1 MWKNIYARAF
11 DDDLKIS
18 LQIMKKRFKM
28 LNIKIEYEIIEEKL
42 VGFCLLYNIIKNIW
56 HIDYIGIDPLYQN
69 KGYGKHFLNRIIKKY
84 KYITLECEQ
93 KLINYYN
100 KFNFNIILKDYDYH
114 GKKLFL
120 MTNTNI
126 NIRLINDIIIKLN
139 NYNIYLLYTI
149 TILLLMNLL
158 SYISFKLY
166 NDEIIY
172 KNINSYYYDHVIF

>member
-1 MWKNIYARAF
+1 MWKNIYVRAF
-11 DDDLKIS
+11 NDDLKIS

-28 LNIKIEYEIIEEKL
+28 LNIKIEYEIIEDKI

-56 HIDYIGIDPLYQN
+56 HIDYIAIDPLYQN
-69 KGYGKHFLNRIIKKY
+69 KGYGKNFLNKIINKY

-93 KLINYYN
+93 KLINYYK
-100 KFNFNIILKDYDYH
+100 KFNFNLILKDYDYH

-120 MTNTNI
+120 LTNTSLNI
-126 NIRLINDIIIKLN
+126 KLINDIIIRLN

-149 TILLLMNLL
+149 SLLLLMNIL
-158 SYISFKLY
+158 SFLYFKLY